1 MIFENYN
8 LFIPF
13 FRFRNLEAEEAFNIA
28 CCDEIVQNSILAKD
42 FKHDFSKICD
52 LEAQIDFTF
61 HDDSKVVMTKEDKKL
76 LREEKKEA
84 KRLKQL
90 KREERKAKY
99 EADIKAKMD
108 KQKNNE
114 NV

>member
-1 MIFENYN
+1 
-8 LFIPF
+8 
-13 FRFRNLEAEEAFNIA
+13 
-28 CCDEIVQNSILAKD
+28 
-42 FKHDFSKICD
+42 
-52 LEAQIDFTF
+52 
-61 HDDSKVVMTKEDKKL
+61 MTKEAKKQL
-76 LREEKKEA
+76 SDEKKEA